1 MQLLIRTHS
10 PPGTYCWQTVTNP
23 ALRPK
28 CTITFSD
35 FKVSA
40 VRMKKLFRRDA
51 VEAEAKAKAK
61 AKAEAADKRSQGF
74 YDKMR
79 VAIQNKDYL
88 RMTFII
94 GNPDYDPNR
103 VGAGDMRTALHTAAH
118 EDDCESLAILLR
130 HKGIDPNVKTTDGL
144 TPFLLAASEG
154 KKVSLEV
161 LLDDGRVDANAR
173 NGKDQSAEELI
184 DALNKDIKA
193 KKTMAKA
200 MANRDKKQLAAKDT
214 TKLA

>member
-1 MQLLIRTHS
+1 MATPGSEALYRDMQKAIHKKNYGQMRAIIA
-10 PPGTYCWQTVTNP
+10 NP
-23 ALRPK
+23 AYNG
-28 CTITFSD
+28 D
-35 FKVSA
+35 
-40 VRMKKLFRRDA
+40 
-51 VEAEAKAKAK
+51 
-61 AKAEAADKRSQGF
+61 
-74 YDKMR
+74 
-79 VAIQNKDYL
+79 
-88 RMTFII
+88 
-94 GNPDYDPNR
+94 R
-103 VGAGDMRTALHTAAH
+103 VGGSDQRTALHTAAH